1 MINST
6 VLKRIILY
14 YSLIIIFSFSLG
26 KVQAQA
32 LNFLPDSTK
41 QALAKLPE
49 SMHDSVYRALGASL
63 YLINTIESH
72 SQALDC
78 YAKALHL
85 AEKYQHKK
93 LLIDITHA
101 TGNIY
106 DAKKNLPDQILY
118 YYKKTYELST
128 ILHDS
133 DRINYAFDVA
143 YAYGLLQ
150 DTIKSLSYLN
160 IVKEYKEKLY
170 KKDSEQWDNI
180 NLMIANLTRINNQM
194 TDFMRLFESVNQNR
208 IYVNGRFPYYQYF
221 TFCAWEYYFQKGD
234 QLKAIEIASNAL
246 KTNLVDSI
254 VLLNNMARAY
264 AKGENYKEA
273 YNLECFINKYK
284 DRTLKASLEKDLTV
298 KLLKTE
304 NKAKEREQL
313 LKEKQN
319 KYLLG
324 GLILS
329 LLAVCIS
336 VYFWRANHKSKK
348 EKVAL
353 LEEMHHRVKNNLQL
367 LYSLASLQLP
377 TITDEKARE
386 LWEKNLIQL
395 KAITLVNEKLYHTEG
410 VTKIDLKDFITEIE
424 QHFNAI
430 QNGVHNI
437 IFQKSIPNN
446 LTVSSEFAV
455 PFGLI
460 LSELIVNSYK
470 YAFENKEKPFVGIH
484 ITKTEKKGIVFNY
497 DDSGKVSDLSVI
509 LNKKEGGAS
518 IIRDLVRQL
527 KGTMTV
533 NNEPSLQY
541 TFSFS
546 I

>member
-6 VLKRIILY
+6 VLKRITLY
-14 YSLIIIFSFSLG
+14 YSLIIIFLFSFG
-26 KVQAQA
+26 KVQAQVF
-32 LNFLPDSTK
+32 NSLPDSTT

-49 SMHDSVYRALGASL
+49 SVHDSVYKAFGRSL
-63 YLINTIESH
+63 YMKQTIEAH

-78 YAKALHL
+78 YAKAMQL
-85 AEKYQHKK
+85 AEKYNHKK
-93 LLIDITHA
+93 LIVGITHA
-101 TGNIY
+101 IGNIY

-118 YYKKTYELST
+118 YYKKTYELSE
-128 ILHDS
+128 ILPDS
-133 DRINYAFDVA
+133 DRIGYAFDVA
-143 YAYGLLQ
+143 YAYGILQ
-150 DTIKSLSYLN
+150 DSVKSLTYLN
-160 IVKEYKEKLY
+160 IVKDFKEKLY
-170 KKDSEQWDNI
+170 EKNSVDWDNT
-180 NLMIANLTRINNQM
+180 NLMIANMALRNKQM
-194 TDFMRLFESVNQNR
+194 TNFMNLFENVNQNR
-208 IYVNGRFPYYQYF
+208 IYKNGRFPYHQYF
-221 TFCAWEYYFQKGD
+221 TFCSWEYYYQKGNH
-234 QLKAIEIASNAL
+234 LKAIEIASNVL
-246 KTNLVDSI
+246 KEHSIDSA
-254 VLLNNMARAY
+254 VMLNYLARAH

-273 YNLECFINKYK
+273 YLLERVLIDMKSRK
-284 DRTLKASLEKDLTV
+284 LRASLEKDLTV

-304 NKAKEREQL
+304 NEAKERERL
-313 LKEKQN
+313 LKETQN

-324 GLILS
+324 GLLLS
-329 LLAVCIS
+329 LLAVCVS
-336 VYFWRANHKSKK
+336 VYFWLANHKSKK

-410 VTKIDLKDFITEIE
+410 VTKIDLKDFISEIE

-527 KGTMTV
+527 RGTMTV

-541 TFSFS
+541 TFNFS

>member
-6 VLKRIILY
+6 VLKRITLY
-14 YSLIIIFSFSLG
+14 YLLIIISLLSFG
-26 KVQAQA
+26 KMQAQVFNA
-32 LNFLPDSTK
+32 LPDSTA
-41 QALAKLPE
+41 QALAKMPE
-49 SMHDSVYRALGASL
+49 SVHDSIYKALGRSL
-63 YLINTIESH
+63 YLSKTIEAH
-72 SQALDC
+72 GQALDC
-78 YAKALHL
+78 YAKALQL
-85 AEKYQHKK
+85 AEKYDHKK
-93 LLIDITHA
+93 LIIGINHA
-101 TGNIY
+101 IGNIY
-106 DAKKNLPDQILY
+106 DAKKNLPNQILY
-118 YYKKTYELST
+118 YYKKTYELSE

-133 DRINYAFDVA
+133 DRIGYAFDVA
-143 YAYGLLQ
+143 YAYGILQ
-150 DTIKSLSYLN
+150 DSNKSMTYLN
-160 IVKEYKEKLY
+160 IVKDYKEKLY
-170 KKDSEQWDNI
+170 EKNSEEWDNT
-180 NLMIANLTRINNQM
+180 NLMITNLTLRNNQM

-208 IYVNGRFPYYQYF
+208 VYKNGRFPYHQYF
-221 TFCAWEYYFQKGD
+221 TFCSWEYYFQKGNH
-234 QLKAIEIASNAL
+234 LKAIEIASNVLKNNSIDSAL
-246 KTNLVDSI
+246 M
-254 VLLNNMARAY
+254 LNYLARAH
-264 AKGENYKEA
+264 AKGGNYKEA
-273 YNLECFINKYK
+273 YELERFLNKLK
-284 DRTLKASLEKDLTV
+284 SRKLKASLEKDLTV

-319 KYLLG
+319 KYLIS
-324 GLILS
+324 GLLLS
-329 LLAVCIS
+329 LLAICVS
-336 VYFWRANHKSKK
+336 VYFWLANHKSKK
-348 EKVAL
+348 EKMAL

-367 LYSLASLQLP
+367 LYSLSSLQLP

-386 LWEKNLIQL
+386 LWEKNLSQL
-395 KAITLVNEKLYHTEG
+395 KAISLVNEKLYHTEG

-527 KGTMTV
+527 KGTMSV
-533 NNEPSLQY
+533 NNEPSLKY